1 MFEFFTFHIF
11 SLMTWNLSDLNNLPT
26 IKNVHI
32 IVNNEVC
39 DVMKSMG
46 TWKKLSITVLK
57 NLLGM

>member
-1 MFEFFTFHIF
+1 
-11 SLMTWNLSDLNNLPT
+11 MTWNQSDLNNLPT

-39 DVMKSMG
+39 DVMKPMG